1 MRLRFVNAL
10 LVSVGFCLTAC
21 PPSTVDP
28 APLPPDPD
36 DEFGGIDCPTAVRLG
51 AVDYYELA
59 PAESVQWG
67 LLVSCIDEHFDECL
81 GYACPPST
89 EDYGSP
95 AIPAECLQCMRRSCD
110 IEIAYCL
117 QPS

>member
-1 MRLRFVNAL
+1 MRFLIAFAIAAGIAL
-10 LVSVGFCLTAC
+10 ASCAPGV
-21 PPSTVDP
+21 PVDQSP
-28 APLPPDPD
+28 PPDPPPD
-36 DEFGGIDCPTAVRLG
+36 EEFGGIDCPTAVRLG
-51 AVDYYELA
+51 AVDYYELKA
-59 PAESVQWG
+59 TESVQWG

-95 AIPAECLQCMRRSCD
+95 AIPAECLQCMRRFCGV
-110 IEIAYCL
+110 EIAYCL